1 MRYHLKNIAPASGDA
16 WCPGRSI

>member
-1 MRYHLKNIAPASGDA
+1 MRYHLKDIAPASGDA